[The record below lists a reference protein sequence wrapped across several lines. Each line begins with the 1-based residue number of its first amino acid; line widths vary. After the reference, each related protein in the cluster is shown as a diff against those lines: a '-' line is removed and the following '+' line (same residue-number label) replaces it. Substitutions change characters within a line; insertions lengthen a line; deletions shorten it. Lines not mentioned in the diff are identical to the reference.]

1 MAMKHLFASGLRA
14 IAILA
19 LALPAI
25 ACAAENG
32 AAARYAGD
40 PYMGPVS
47 VRVRAPDGTLKK
59 TDAGTASAHF
69 EKLRDGRTRLVVDG
83 LINKE
88 TASFI
93 VDGSDSAS
101 GWRANESGVTMNL
114 TPGGSLRGSG
124 DAATQRFDFNGAV
137 TDAHFGL
144 DVELEVLQSKRG
156 GPPPGT
162 TFLFHYD
169 LDRVAGAA
177 RTASL
182 RPSAAGI
189 AASSG
194 KRTTSGRSAA
204 ESNRRCKRTVWQTRN
219 VASLSSAPMI
229 MTRVP
234 VCVQW

>member
-1 MAMKHLFASGLRA
+1 MEHLRARWSRA

-32 AAARYAGD
+32 AAARYAGE
-40 PYMGPVS
+40 PYMGVVD

-69 EKLRDGRTRLVVDG
+69 EKLGNGRMRLVVDG
-83 LINKE
+83 LINKQ
-88 TASFI
+88 TASFV

-101 GWRANESGVTMNL
+101 GWRANEDGVTMNL

-124 DAATQRFDFNGAV
+124 TAAAGVQRLGFDGAV

-144 DVELEVLQSKRG
+144 DMEMEVLRSKPG

-162 TFLFHYD
+162 KFLFHYD
-169 LDRVAGAA
+169 LDRDAAASRVATRAA
-177 RTASL
+177 PA
-182 RPSAAGI
+182 AAGI
-189 AASSG
+189 AASPV
-194 KRTTSGRSAA
+194 RTTSGRTPR